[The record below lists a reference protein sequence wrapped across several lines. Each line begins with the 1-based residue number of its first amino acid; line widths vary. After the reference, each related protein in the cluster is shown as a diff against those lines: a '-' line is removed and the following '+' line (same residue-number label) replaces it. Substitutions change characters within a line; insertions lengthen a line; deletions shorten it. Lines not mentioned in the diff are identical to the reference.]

1 MSVMQALEGL
11 YEAFRKN
18 GIICKWN
25 EPMSVHT
32 SFRIGGKAALCV
44 FPTGRAQL
52 ISVLTF
58 WRELGE
64 DCPLCVLGNGTNV
77 LVADRGFYGLAIIT
91 TRAKR
96 VVFEEDNV
104 PDRDTFRREQIF
116 CRVYAECGASLTGLA
131 LTASKP
137 ERELSGLEF
146 AYGIPG
152 TVGGA
157 VVMNAGAYGGDIEQ
171 VLIAAEY
178 FDLDTGEVVRLTDE
192 EMDLSYRHSV
202 FLDHPTWIVLS
213 ATLTLSYGHG
223 EDIRARMESNITA
236 RRDKQPLNYPNAGS
250 VFKRPV
256 DNFAGRM
263 VEAVGLKGA
272 MEGAAQVSEKHA
284 GFIVHRTDLGT
295 ATAADVLRLVER
307 IRDAVEEVY
316 HYRLECEIR
325 YISDNRPKG
334 DDGEWHIPD
343 GVDTFD
349 DDSLSSDD

>member
-1 MSVMQALEGL
+1 MSVMLALEGL
-11 YEAFRKN
+11 YDAFRKN

-25 EPMSVHT
+25 EPLSAHT

-52 ISVLTF
+52 ISVLSF
-58 WRELGE
+58 WRELGD
-64 DCPLCVLGNGTNV
+64 DCPICILGNGTNV
-77 LVADRGFYGLAIIT
+77 LVADRGFLGLAIIT

-104 PDRDTFRREQIF
+104 PDRATFRREQVF

-137 ERELSGLEF
+137 DRELSGLEF

-157 VVMNAGAYGGDIEQ
+157 VVMNAGAYGSAIEQ
-171 VLIAAEY
+171 VLTAAEY
-178 FDLDTGEVVRLTDE
+178 YDLDSGEIVRLADKN
-192 EMDLSYRHSV
+192 MDLSYRHSI
-202 FLDHPTWIVLS
+202 FLDHPKWVVLN
-213 ATLTLSYGHG
+213 ATLLLSYGCG
-223 EDIRARMESNITA
+223 EDIRARMHLNMAA

-250 VFKRPV
+250 VFKRPE

-263 VEAVGLKGA
+263 IENVGLKGA

-295 ATAADVLRLVER
+295 ATAADVVRLVER
-307 IRDAVEEVY
+307 VRDAVEAVY

-325 YISDNRPKG
+325 YISDDRAE
-334 DDGEWHIPD
+334 DDERCWQMPD
-343 GVDTFD
+343 GRTIDDVDRND
-349 DDSLSSDD
+349 